1 MTFVRKPLRDESHR
15 KHKAVCSYNY
25 CLFIGLVK
33 VIATDVV
40 SPTRAIHAV
49 LSPPD
54 TSPIPSHPIPS
65 HPISPALCLL
75 ADFITAKRT
84 LNLRNRSSD
93 IATSVSSHIR
103 QFGDV
108 PSQLLGLPYVSGMEV
123 SGRSSL
129 LCNTYASLEL
139 ATSPSSRKLFFRTLT
154 HPGSCALPPRVMR

>member
-1 MTFVRKPLRDESHR
+1 MTSVRKPLRDESHR
-15 KHKAVCSYNY
+15 KQEAVCSYNY
-25 CLFIGLVK
+25 CLFIELVK
-33 VIATDVV
+33 DIATDVV

-54 TSPIPSHPIPS
+54 TSPVPS

-75 ADFITAKRT
+75 ADSITAKRT

>member
-1 MTFVRKPLRDESHR
+1 MTSVRKPLRDESHR
-15 KHKAVCSYNY
+15 KHEAVCSCSY
-25 CLFIGLVK
+25 CLLIGLVK

-40 SPTRAIHAV
+40 SPTRAIHVV

-54 TSPIPSHPIPS
+54 TSPIPSHQPS
-65 HPISPALCLL
+65 ISPALCLL

-139 ATSPSSRKLFFRTLT
+139 ATSPSSRKLFF
-154 HPGSCALPPRVMR
+154 